1 MSKGRLMSKFISPLN
16 FPHLMG
22 NLVWS
27 LPTTLVLMVIFPQT
41 PSSFYIEFGNG
52 RNLGES
58 DPSYAKWF
66 LGNCLPMLS
75 VDIVECH
82 QMIYARDVCQP
93 ERCLCMFYGTAEKC
107 KNSGTKLLNLIIR
120 AYFLASK
127 YMLSLSKISLHSDA

>member
-1 MSKGRLMSKFISPLN
+1 MALEVDGIVKWVNGDGHSTKFWKDNWILN
-16 FPHLMG
+16 CD
-22 NLVWS
+22 
-27 LPTTLVLMVIFPQT
+27 VLADNF
-41 PSSFYIEFGNG
+41 FGNG

-58 DPSYAKWF
+58 DPPYAKWF

-75 VDIVECH
+75 VDIEECH

-127 YMLSLSKISLHSDA
+127 YMIGLSEISLAL